1 MIAVLCDTI
10 MLVIMYQYLNLV
22 YLTVFNDV
30 KT

>member
-1 MIAVLCDTI
+1 MIAVLYDTI
-10 MLVIMYQYLNLV
+10 MLVIIYQYLNLI